1 MIFLYF
7 IRSDDFSL
15 RSWNLTNNNNNI
27 LMMSEEIK
35 AQGVDLLLPALELNV
50 SNNEHKHSP
59 LPPSPPSPSSLV
71 HVYVLLVVQLLI
83 FGD

>member
-15 RSWNLTNNNNNI
+15 RSWNLTNNDNNI

-59 LPPSPPSPSSLV
+59 LPPSPSSLV